1 MNLNKFKLISVPLAL
16 AIGALLN
23 PAQAALNIQC
33 PGDITYVDP
42 TSGLPVP
49 GKDGIPDAFMADG
62 TTPNPAFDPNVKCYH
77 MGAGD
82 GYITMGDRTEQY
94 ILGFS
99 DLTGQAESQSATYGL
114 LRATYTAPTID
125 LKEGDKVYTNLSN
138 VGMILRPDL
147 FDSHSIHFHGQPNAS
162 TIFDGEPEAGAS
174 IAPGSTFTFYWNPKD
189 PGTYMWH
196 CHVEASEHM
205 AMGMLGNMFIH
216 PAQDGTTIGG
226 YDKFVYND
234 TDGSTGFDVEYP
246 IQLGSFDSHFHAEHI
261 AIQPLPFADLKDDYA
276 MINGKGYPDTVS
288 TDPVV
293 PPPPSV
299 VTDLHPEMFD
309 TSGQLIENTQPLGS
323 LITASPGQ
331 KILLRVSN
339 LNVTRDYTLA
349 AMGLTMKVV
358 GKDAR
363 ILRANELSDPLVPRT
378 GDATAD
384 QYYET
389 NSVTLGSGETYD
401 ILIDTTGVAAGTYYL
416 YTTNLNYLSNGPEDF
431 GGMMTEI
438 VIS

>member
-1 MNLNKFKLISVPLAL
+1 MNSNRIKLIGVPLAL
-16 AIGALLN
+16 AISAILN
-23 PAQAALNIQC
+23 PAQAAVNIQC

-42 TSGLPVP
+42 VSGATLP
-49 GKDGIPDAFMADG
+49 GKDAIPDPFLADG
-62 TTPNPAFDPNVKCYH
+62 TTPNPAYDPDVKCFH
-77 MGAGD
+77 ISGGD

-94 ILGFS
+94 ILGFGE
-99 DLTGQAESQSATYGL
+99 LAGVPEGQAATHGL
-114 LRATYTAPTID
+114 LRATYTAPTFE
-125 LKEGDKVYTNLSN
+125 LKEGQKVYTNLSN
-138 VGMILRPDL
+138 VGMLLRPDL
-147 FDSHSIHFHGQPNAS
+147 FDSHSVHFHGQPNAA

-174 IAPGSTFTFYWNPKD
+174 IAPGSTITLFWHPKD

-216 PAQDGTTIGG
+216 PAQDGNTALYASGK
-226 YDKFVYND
+226 YVYND

-246 IQLGSFDSHFHAEHI
+246 IQLGSFDSNFHAKHI

-276 MINGKGYPDTVS
+276 MINGRGYPDTV
-288 TDPVV
+288 DPDG
-293 PPPPSV
+293 PPAPDV
-299 VTDLHPEMFD
+299 VTVQHPEV
-309 TSGQLIENTQPLGS
+309 TTTQPLGS
-323 LITASPGQ
+323 LITATAGERV
-331 KILLRVSN
+331 LLRVSN

-363 ILRANELSDPLVPRT
+363 ILRANTVTDPLMPRT
-378 GDATAD
+378 GEAAAD
-384 QYYET
+384 LYYET

-401 ILIDTTGVAAGTYYL
+401 ILIDTTGVEPGTYYL
-416 YTTNLNYLSNGPEDF
+416 YTTNLNYLSNGTEDF

-438 VIS
+438 QIL